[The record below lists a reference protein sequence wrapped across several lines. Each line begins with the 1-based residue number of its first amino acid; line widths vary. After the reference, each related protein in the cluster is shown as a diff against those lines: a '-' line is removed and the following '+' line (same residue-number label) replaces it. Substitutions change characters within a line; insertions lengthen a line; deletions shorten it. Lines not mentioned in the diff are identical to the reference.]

1 MEMRIIYISEINYE
15 CYFYDSCWKVV
26 YEGKTININM
36 NNFYGYPFYIIFENI
51 ETVSKQL
58 TMLINKKNILLS
70 DIFPIDLILKDIIDH
85 DQGYWLNLC
94 LYFIIKMECLDSN
107 IIQLLITTQNNKKF
121 SQELRHKIRK
131 VILLNN

>member
-1 MEMRIIYISEINYE
+1 
-15 CYFYDSCWKVV
+15 
-26 YEGKTININM
+26 M

-70 DIFPIDLILKDIIDH
+70 DIFPIELILKDIIDH

-94 LYFIIKMECLDSN
+94 LYFIIKMECLGSN
-107 IIQLLITTQNNKKF
+107 IIQLLITTQNNKKL

>member
-1 MEMRIIYISEINYE
+1 MKIIYISETNYE
-15 CYFYDSCWKVV
+15 CYFGGNCWKIV

-58 TMLINKKNILLS
+58 TMLTNKNNILLS
-70 DIFPIDLILKDIIDH
+70 DVFPIELILKDIIDH

-94 LYFIIKMECLDSN
+94 LYFIIKMECLNSN
-107 IIQLLITTQNNKKF
+107 IKQLLITAKNNKKF

>member
-1 MEMRIIYISEINYE
+1 MKIIYISEINYE
-15 CYFYDSCWKVV
+15 CYFGGNCWKIV
-26 YEGKTININM
+26 YEGKTTNINM

-58 TMLINKKNILLS
+58 TMLINKNNIFLS
-70 DIFPIDLILKDIIDH
+70 DIFPIDLILKDILDH